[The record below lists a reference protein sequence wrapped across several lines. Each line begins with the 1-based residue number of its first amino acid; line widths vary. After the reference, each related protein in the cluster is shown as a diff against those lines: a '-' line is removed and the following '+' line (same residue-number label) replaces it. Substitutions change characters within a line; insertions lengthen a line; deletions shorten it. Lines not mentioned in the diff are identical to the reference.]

1 MEDHLCNVRVGVR
14 VRPLSNTELAAD
26 SRQVI
31 SYPGRDVISIGDGK
45 GDKSFTFDHVF
56 PTQMSQ
62 QELYDGTA
70 APMLQSFFDGYNVT
84 ILAYG
89 QTGSG
94 KTFTMGSE
102 CGASDD
108 HQGLIPRFVEEIFA
122 RVAAPTIESCP
133 PRDENSAVVCNP
145 LFADSHETAQQPK
158 AVGAAPIVTVSF
170 LEIYGEDIFDLLQE
184 PDSDGKA
191 TNLQLREESGA
202 VSVVGLM
209 EVPINESREAMETLR
224 SGTRHRTTAST
235 LMNTVSSRSHA
246 VFTITLTQRLFGEAY
261 GEDGQEVVS
270 KLSFVDLAG
279 SERLKRTGAEGQR
292 MKEGIQINKGLLA
305 LGNVINAL
313 ADEEA
318 LKKKEKVHV
327 GYRESKL
334 TRLLQDALGGNSQT
348 LFLACVSPAEVNIS
362 ETLSTL
368 RYANRARNIQN
379 KPVKNTDP
387 LTEELRKLQEL
398 NNVLKLEL
406 VKEHFHVTSEAA
418 IESSDLEA
426 LLDRE
431 DVKAYMEGLSQR
443 LNCGGN
449 NDFKALTSLAQL
461 PHGQSTAMGA
471 APSNAS
477 FAMPLGSTASS
488 AAASVASAHR
498 VSLAHFQKRQS
509 QAVYQHQHQS
519 ASAATG
525 PDDVAVDKEASSVPC
540 DETLDP
546 ENDISMVRS

>member
-1 MEDHLCNVRVGVR
+1 MEDHRCNVRVGVR

-56 PTQMSQ
+56 PAHMSQ
-62 QELYDGTA
+62 QELYESTA
-70 APMLQSFFDGYNVT
+70 APMLQSFLDGYNVT
-84 ILAYG
+84 VLAYG

-122 RVAAPTIESCP
+122 RVAAPTMESR

-145 LFADSHETAQQPK
+145 LVGEQPEAAQQLEV
-158 AVGAAPIVTVSF
+158 AAAAPFATVSF

-184 PDSDGKA
+184 PDTEGK
-191 TNLQLREESGA
+191 TKSLQLREESGA
-202 VSVVGLM
+202 VAVVGLM
-209 EVPINESREAMETLR
+209 EVAISESCEAMDMLR
-224 SGTRHRTTAST
+224 AGTRHRTTAST

-246 VFTITLTQRLFGEAY
+246 VFTITLHQTLFGGAH
-261 GEDGQEVVS
+261 GEEGQEVVS

-387 LTEELRKLQEL
+387 LTEELRKLHEL
-398 NNVLKLEL
+398 NNGLRLEL
-406 VKEHFHVTSEAA
+406 VKEHFHVASEACGD
-418 IESSDLEA
+418 DLQA
-426 LLDRE
+426 LFDRD
-431 DVKAYMEGLSQR
+431 DVKAYMEGLNQR
-443 LNCGGN
+443 LKCAGSS
-449 NDFKALTSLAQL
+449 DPQALLRPLATL
-461 PHGQSTAMGA
+461 GAFA
-471 APSNAS
+471 AP
-477 FAMPLGSTASS
+477 FGVPPGSMAGT
-488 AAASVASAHR
+488 AAALVASARR
-498 VSLAHFQKRQS
+498 VSVAHFQKRQS
-509 QAVYQHQHQS
+509 V
-519 ASAATG
+519 AAHLHPLPSVG
-525 PDDVAVDKEASSVPC
+525 EPSDDAGEKDPGLAQCE
-540 DETLDP
+540 EQLDP
-546 ENDISMVRS
+546 ENDICMVRTWSCGHVAAIR

>member
-1 MEDHLCNVRVGVR
+1 VRVGVR

-122 RVAAPTIESCP
+122 RVAAPTIESRP
-133 PRDENSAVVCNP
+133 PRDEESAVVCNP
-145 LFADSHETAQQPK
+145 LLAESQETAQQSK
-158 AVGAAPIVTVSF
+158 ADGASPMVTVSF

-184 PDSDGKA
+184 PDVDGKA
-191 TNLQLREESGA
+191 KNLQLREENGA

-209 EVPINESREAMETLR
+209 EVPISESREAMEMLR

-246 VFTITLTQRLFGEAY
+246 VFTITLTQRLFGENY
-261 GEDGQEVVS
+261 GEDGQEVTS

-318 LKKKEKVHV
+318 LKKREKVHV

-406 VKEHFHVTSEAA
+406 VKEHFHVTNEAA
-418 IESSDLEA
+418 VEASDLEA

-443 LNCGGN
+443 LNCGGS

-461 PHGQSTAMGA
+461 PHGQSATMGA
-471 APSNAS
+471 APGNAS
-477 FAMPLGSTASS
+477 LAMPSIASS
-488 AAASVASAHR
+488 AAASMASAHR

-519 ASAATG
+519 ASVSAV
-525 PDDVAVDKEASSVPC
+525 PDDAVGEKEANSVPC
-540 DETLDP
+540 EEALDP
-546 ENDISMVRS
+546 ENDISMVR